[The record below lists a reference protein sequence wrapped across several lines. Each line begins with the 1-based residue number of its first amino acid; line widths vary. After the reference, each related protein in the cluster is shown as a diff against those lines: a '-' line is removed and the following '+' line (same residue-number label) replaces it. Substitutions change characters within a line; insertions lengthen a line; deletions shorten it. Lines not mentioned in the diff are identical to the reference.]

1 MASQHVETSAQ
12 KSNGGAYLTLLE
24 WKSVPRN
31 SMRGFATV
39 RLGKSLKIRDVI
51 VHCNS
56 GRRWANMP
64 AKPMTD
70 RDGNPMRDDKG
81 KIKYVPLLEWLD
93 KESADRFSE
102 AVVAAVEEAHPGQ
115 TGSDYGT

>member
-1 MASQHVETSAQ
+1 MADQHITSHKAQ
-12 KSNGGAYLTLLE
+12 GNTGMSLVLLE
-24 WKSVPRN
+24 WKAVPRN

-39 RLGKSLKIRDVI
+39 RLGKALKIRDVI

-70 RDGNPMRDDKG
+70 KDGNPIRDDRG

-93 KESADRFSE
+93 KDSADRFSE
-102 AVVAAVEEAHPGQ
+102 AVIAAVEAVHPGE
-115 TGSDYGT
+115 TGSDFGT